1 MKKVNRPS
9 NAEVRQDKDTG
20 SGGSNHSSGSS
31 TPKLPRQDSDTL
43 QSTSDSESVISFHGL
58 SRNNNTGIFPN
69 LEFLREVTEGY
80 DDMEEDTSNVKE
92 MLLQLQNL
100 VSFNVQ
106 KCDHK
111 HLEICCKKM
120 TLIDNFCPDS

>member
-1 MKKVNRPS
+1 MSPSNTPILSSSPLNSPLNRTPIKKVNRQS
-9 NAEVRQDKDTG
+9 SAEVRHDKDTG

-43 QSTSDSESVISFHGL
+43 QSMSDSESVISFHGL

-92 MLLQLQNL
+92 MLLHLQNL
-100 VSFNVQ
+100 VSLNA
-106 KCDHK
+106 
-111 HLEICCKKM
+111 
-120 TLIDNFCPDS
+120 

>member
-1 MKKVNRPS
+1 MNRQS
-9 NAEVRQDKDTG
+9 NAEVRHDKDTG

-43 QSTSDSESVISFHGL
+43 QSMSDSESVISFHGL

-100 VSFNVQ
+100 VSFNV
-106 KCDHK
+106 
-111 HLEICCKKM
+111 
-120 TLIDNFCPDS
+120 